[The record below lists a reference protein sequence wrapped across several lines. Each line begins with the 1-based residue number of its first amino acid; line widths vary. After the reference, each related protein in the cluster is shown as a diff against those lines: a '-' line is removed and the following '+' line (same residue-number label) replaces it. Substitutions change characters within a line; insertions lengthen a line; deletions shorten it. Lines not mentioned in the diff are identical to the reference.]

1 MFDPEHLSAIPGN
14 LRSLRAAHRDQDDNL
29 HRLNELLEAI
39 KLRFARLDTRLAD
52 FQASL
57 AGLGQEKAELPI
69 SRRTVRPARP
79 PRLPLLPRRSELPAA
94 LAGQNSYH
102 VSSTVR

>member
-14 LRSLRAAHRDQDDNL
+14 LQSLRAAHRDQDDNL

-39 KLRFARLDTRLAD
+39 KLRFARLDNSLAD

-69 SRRTVRPARP
+69 SRRAVRAARP
-79 PRLPLLPRRSELPAA
+79 PRRPELPAA
-94 LAGQNSYH
+94 LAGQ
-102 VSSTVR
+102 SSRHAPATVR